1 MGFHIRPLL
10 FAAPL
15 MLAAPVHA
23 QQSDAPAGGFQLPPT
38 GSAPTP
44 NSSQQGP
51 ELNVYRDPVTPRA
64 TQPATPPV
72 VVPTVTPPPATVQP
86 TPQPSRPR
94 PAPATTQTTTPAE
107 PRATRPAERT
117 TPTPPPAQTRPAP
130 ATSAAAPTPTETVP
144 VETDASAA
152 NDSAPAAQPAQP
164 LPTPAA
170 NAVASPEPAPAADA
184 TPEEEG
190 ISLPWIIAAAVAA
203 LVVLAGLVLL
213 RRRRP
218 AASRADAPVAQ
229 PKPAAPPPLAP
240 ATPPAP
246 EPADTLHVPA
256 AASVAAAIATDR
268 PWLDMDMAVGQA
280 RYSLMGVTIS
290 YALILHNR
298 GDRPAQ
304 DVLVRGMIGNGG
316 AQQQAVLQGFFTG
329 QDGLPLHSAVAIQ
342 PGETIQLSGELRL
355 ATDDIVPVE
364 MGQRSLLIPLAAFD
378 AAYRWDAEAADPV
391 GQGRTARAFI
401 VGQEQEPPAARLAPL
416 RLDQG
421 PRQYRRPAARAAA
434 ELTPA

>member
-1 MGFHIRPLL
+1 MIN
-10 FAAPL
+10 
-15 MLAAPVHA
+15 
-23 QQSDAPAGGFQLPPT
+23 SPA
-38 GSAPTP
+38 
-44 NSSQQGP
+44 NS
-51 ELNVYRDPVTPRA
+51 
-64 TQPATPPV
+64 
-72 VVPTVTPPPATVQP
+72 
-86 TPQPSRPR
+86 
-94 PAPATTQTTTPAE
+94 
-107 PRATRPAERT
+107 
-117 TPTPPPAQTRPAP
+117 
-130 ATSAAAPTPTETVP
+130 
-144 VETDASAA
+144 
-152 NDSAPAAQPAQP
+152 SAPAAPLAQP

-170 NAVASPEPAPAADA
+170 NAVASPEPAPTAAA
-184 TPEEEG
+184 TPEDGG
-190 ISLPWIIAAAVAA
+190 IGLPWIIAAAVAA
-203 LVVLAGLVLL
+203 LVVVVAGLALL
-213 RRRRP
+213 HGRRP
-218 AASRADAPVAQ
+218 AASRKEAQVAR
-229 PKPAAPPPLAP
+229 PKSAAPPPPAP
-240 ATPPAP
+240 TP

-256 AASVAAAIATDR
+256 TAPITAAATATDR

-304 DVLVRGMIGNGG
+304 DVLIRGMIGNGG

-355 ATDDIVPVE
+355 ATDEIVPVE

-378 AAYRWDAEAADPV
+378 AAYRWDAETADPV